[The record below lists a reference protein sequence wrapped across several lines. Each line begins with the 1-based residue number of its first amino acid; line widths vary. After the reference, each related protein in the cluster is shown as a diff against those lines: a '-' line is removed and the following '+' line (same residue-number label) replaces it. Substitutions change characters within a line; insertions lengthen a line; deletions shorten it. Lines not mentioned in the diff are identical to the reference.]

1 MEPYRILLADDHVL
15 FREAMRK
22 AIGDTQGLAVVGGVD
37 DGLELMEFLKHTR
50 PDLVILDL
58 TMPNLSGLEAAREI
72 KKLYP
77 EVKILVL
84 SMHKSMDCLKG
95 AFWVGVNGYLLKE
108 DAFQDLMSAIE
119 TIRSG
124 KEYISPRL
132 TDQMSDMI
140 RSGKESLSPRPA
152 DQMSDMSLQPKTEE
166 KLTRQESIVLSL
178 IAEYLTDEE
187 ICDRLFISIGT
198 FRNHLTSIKNKL
210 NIKTRPHLI
219 KYGRLKGVD

>member
-22 AIGDTQGLAVVGGVD
+22 AIGDTKGLAVVGGVD

-50 PDLVILDL
+50 PDLIILDL

-77 EVKILVL
+77 EIKILIL
-84 SMHKSMDCLKG
+84 SMHKSKGCLKG

-108 DAFQDLMSAIE
+108 DAFQDIISAIE

-132 TDQMSDMI
+132 KDLMTDMY
-140 RSGKESLSPRPA
+140 
-152 DQMSDMSLQPKTEE
+152 LQQETEE
-166 KLTRQESIVLSL
+166 RLSKQETIVLSL

-198 FRNHLTSIKNKL
+198 FRNHLFSIKNKL

-219 KYGRLKGVD
+219 KYGREMKGAD

>member
-22 AIGDTQGLAVVGGVD
+22 AIGDTEGLVVVGGVD
-37 DGLELMEFLKHTR
+37 DGLELMEFLKHTH
-50 PDLVILDL
+50 PDLIILDL

-72 KKLYP
+72 KELYP
-77 EVKILVL
+77 EVKILIL
-84 SMHKSMDCLKG
+84 SMHKSKGCLRA

-119 TIRSG
+119 TIRNG
-124 KEYISPRL
+124 NKYISPRL
-132 TDQMSDMI
+132 TNQMSNI
-140 RSGKESLSPRPA
+140 Y
-152 DQMSDMSLQPKTEE
+152 LQE
-166 KLTRQESIVLSL
+166 KAEVRLTKQESTVLSL

-198 FRNHLTSIKNKL
+198 FRNHLVSIKNKL

-219 KYGRLKGVD
+219 KYGREIEGLD

>member
-22 AIGDTQGLAVVGGVD
+22 AIGDTKGLAVVGGVD

-50 PDLVILDL
+50 PDLIILDL
-58 TMPNLSGLEAAREI
+58 TMPNLSGLEAAKEI

-77 EVKILVL
+77 EVKILIL
-84 SMHKSMDCLKG
+84 SMHKSKGCLKG

-132 TDQMSDMI
+132 TDQMSDM
-140 RSGKESLSPRPA
+140 
-152 DQMSDMSLQPKTEE
+152 DLQQKTEE
-166 KLTRQESIVLSL
+166 RLSQAGNHSIVPDCR
-178 IAEYLTDEE
+178 IP
-187 ICDRLFISIGT
+187 DRRRDL
-198 FRNHLTSIKNKL
+198 
-210 NIKTRPHLI
+210 RPFVHFHWNFQKPPI
-219 KYGRLKGVD
+219 QHQK

>member
-1 MEPYRILLADDHVL
+1 MEPYRIVLADDHVL

-22 AIGDTQGLAVVGGVD
+22 AIGDTKGLAVVGGVA

-50 PDLVILDL
+50 PDLIILDL

-72 KKLYP
+72 KRLYP
-77 EVKILVL
+77 EIKILIL
-84 SMHKSMDCLKG
+84 SMHKSKGCLKG

-132 TDQMSDMI
+132 TDLMSDMY
-140 RSGKESLSPRPA
+140 
-152 DQMSDMSLQPKTEE
+152 LQQKTEE
-166 KLTRQESIVLSL
+166 RLTRQETIVLSL

-187 ICDRLFISIGT
+187 ICDRLFISIKT
-198 FRNHLTSIKNKL
+198 FRNHLSSITNKL

-219 KYGRLKGVD
+219 KYGREMKGVD

>member
-22 AIGDTQGLAVVGGVD
+22 AIGDTKGLAVVGGVD

-50 PDLVILDL
+50 PDLIILDL

-77 EVKILVL
+77 EVKILIL
-84 SMHKSMDCLKG
+84 SMHKSKGCLKG

-132 TDQMSDMI
+132 TDLMSDMY
-140 RSGKESLSPRPA
+140 
-152 DQMSDMSLQPKTEE
+152 LQQKTEE
-166 KLTRQESIVLSL
+166 RLTRQETIVLSL

-198 FRNHLTSIKNKL
+198 FRVHLSSIKNKL

-219 KYGRLKGVD
+219 KYGREMKGVD

>member
-1 MEPYRILLADDHVL
+1 MEPYRIVLADDHVL

-22 AIGDTQGLAVVGGVD
+22 AIGDTKGLAVVGGVA

-50 PDLVILDL
+50 PDLIILDL

-77 EVKILVL
+77 EVKILIL
-84 SMHKSMDCLKG
+84 SMHKSKGCLKG

-132 TDQMSDMI
+132 TDQMSDMY
-140 RSGKESLSPRPA
+140 
-152 DQMSDMSLQPKTEE
+152 LQQKTEE
-166 KLTRQESIVLSL
+166 RLTRQETIVLSL

-198 FRNHLTSIKNKL
+198 FRVHLSSIKNKL

-219 KYGRLKGVD
+219 KYGREMKGVD

>member
-22 AIGDTQGLAVVGGVD
+22 AIGDTKGLAVVGGVD

-50 PDLVILDL
+50 PDLIILDL

-77 EVKILVL
+77 EVKILIL
-84 SMHKSMDCLKG
+84 SMHKSEGCLKG

-119 TIRSG
+119 IIRSG
-124 KEYISPRL
+124 KKYISPRL
-132 TDQMSDMI
+132 MDQMSDMY
-140 RSGKESLSPRPA
+140 
-152 DQMSDMSLQPKTEE
+152 LQQQKTEE
-166 KLTRQESIVLSL
+166 RLTRQEATVLSL

-187 ICDRLFISIGT
+187 ICDRLFISYGT
-198 FRNHLTSIKNKL
+198 FRNHLSRIKNKL

-219 KYGRLKGVD
+219 KYGREMKGVD

>member
-15 FREAMRK
+15 FREAMRQ
-22 AIGDTQGLAVVGGVD
+22 AIGDTKGLAVVGGVD

-50 PDLVILDL
+50 PDLIILDL

-77 EVKILVL
+77 EVKILIL
-84 SMHKSMDCLKG
+84 SMHKSEGCLKG

-119 TIRSG
+119 IIRSG
-124 KEYISPRL
+124 KKYISPRL
-132 TDQMSDMI
+132 MDQMSDMY
-140 RSGKESLSPRPA
+140 
-152 DQMSDMSLQPKTEE
+152 LQQQKTEE
-166 KLTRQESIVLSL
+166 RLTRQEATVLSL

-187 ICDRLFISIGT
+187 ICDRLFISYGT
-198 FRNHLTSIKNKL
+198 FRNHLSRIKNKL

-219 KYGRLKGVD
+219 KYGREMKGVD

>member
-22 AIGDTQGLAVVGGVD
+22 AIGDTKGLAVVGGVD

-50 PDLVILDL
+50 PDLIILDL

-77 EVKILVL
+77 EVKILIL
-84 SMHKSMDCLKG
+84 SMHKSKGCLKG

-124 KEYISPRL
+124 KAYISPRL
-132 TDQMSDMI
+132 TDQMSDMY
-140 RSGKESLSPRPA
+140 SQQE
-152 DQMSDMSLQPKTEE
+152 TEE
-166 KLTRQESIVLSL
+166 RLTKQETIVLSL

-198 FRNHLTSIKNKL
+198 FRNHLFSIKNKL

-219 KYGRLKGVD
+219 KYGREMKGVD